1 MNGRYF
7 GGNTVVA
14 YIWDGDEKFNKYNR
28 RRDAGGKMANPL
40 DADTEENERLERY
53 GDWLESGAT
62 QKTDKNQEVANDKT
76 VEEET
81 DKEEAGKSQ
90 ETGTN

>member
-14 YIWDGDEKFNKYNR
+14 YLWDGDEKFNKHNH
-28 RRDAGGKMANPL
+28 RRDAGSKMADPL
-40 DADTEENERLERY
+40 DADNEENERLERY
-53 GDWLESGAT
+53 GDWLESGAN
-62 QKTDKNQEVANDKT
+62 QKSDKNQETANDKT
-76 VEEET
+76 AN
-81 DKEEAGKSQ
+81 EEADKSQ

>member
-7 GGNTVVA
+7 GGNTVLA
-14 YIWDGDEKFNKYNR
+14 YIWDGDEKFNKYHP

-40 DADTEENERLERY
+40 DADNEENERLERF
-53 GDWLESGAT
+53 GDWLESGAN
-62 QKTDKNQEVANDKT
+62 QNTDKNQETANDKT
-76 VEEET
+76 ANEKT
-81 DKEEAGKSQ
+81 ASEEAGKSQ